1 MGAEDQNPNPA
12 IDGIQAID
20 DDALDAAT
28 GGITLCSN
36 PSTCSTQPGSGS
48 GYSVN
53 QTIYYQTSISST
65 VN

>member
-20 DDALDAAT
+20 DDALEAAT
-28 GGITLCSN
+28 GGIQLCSS
-36 PSTCSTQPGSGS
+36 PSTCNVKSGS
-48 GYSVN
+48 GPTVN
-53 QTIYYQTSISST
+53 STIYFQTSISST